1 MAGASTKGCT
11 GWSVQQVE
19 VLLLLLLHHGD
30 GVHHGSGGG
39 AAAGGGDN
47 DSLGQQAASSVRGLK
62 KRCLGDESPWNQPP
76 FFI

>member
-19 VLLLLLLHHGD
+19 VLLVLHHGD

-62 KRCLGDESPWNQPP
+62 KRCLGDESPRNQPP

>member
-11 GWSVQQVE
+11 GRSVQQVE

-30 GVHHGSGGG
+30 GVHHGSGG
-39 AAAGGGDN
+39 AAASGGDN
-47 DSLGQQAASSVRGLK
+47 DSLGQQAASSVQGLK
-62 KRCLGDESPWNQPP
+62 KRCLGDESPRNQPP

>member
-11 GWSVQQVE
+11 GRSVQQVE

-30 GVHHGSGGG
+30 GVHHGSGG

-62 KRCLGDESPWNQPP
+62 KRCLGDESPRNQPP

>member
-11 GWSVQQVE
+11 GRSVQQVE

-30 GVHHGSGGG
+30 GVHHGSGGA

-62 KRCLGDESPWNQPP
+62 KRCLGDESPRNQPP

>member
-19 VLLLLLLHHGD
+19 VLLLLHHGD
-30 GVHHGSGGG
+30 GVHHGSGG
-39 AAAGGGDN
+39 AAGGGGGDN

>member
-19 VLLLLLLHHGD
+19 VLLLLHHGD
-30 GVHHGSGGG
+30 GVHHGSGG
-39 AAAGGGDN
+39 AAGGGGGDN

-62 KRCLGDESPWNQPP
+62 KRCLGDESPRNQPP

>member
-11 GWSVQQVE
+11 GRSVQQVE
-19 VLLLLLLHHGD
+19 VLLHHGD
-30 GVHHGSGGG
+30 GVHHGSGG
-39 AAAGGGDN
+39 AAASGGDN

-62 KRCLGDESPWNQPP
+62 KRCLGDESPQNQPP

>member
-11 GWSVQQVE
+11 GRSVQQVE
-19 VLLLLLLHHGD
+19 VLLLLHHGD

-62 KRCLGDESPWNQPP
+62 KRCLGDESPRNQPP

>member
-11 GWSVQQVE
+11 GRSVQQVE

-30 GVHHGSGGG
+30 GVHHGSGG
-39 AAAGGGDN
+39 AAASGGDN

-62 KRCLGDESPWNQPP
+62 KRCLGDESPRNQPP